1 LWLFKLVAVKEN
13 AQKVDALASGQKL
26 ERKAK

>member
-1 LWLFKLVAVKEN
+1 LWFFKLVAVKEN
-13 AQKVDALASGQKL
+13 AQVDALASGQKL